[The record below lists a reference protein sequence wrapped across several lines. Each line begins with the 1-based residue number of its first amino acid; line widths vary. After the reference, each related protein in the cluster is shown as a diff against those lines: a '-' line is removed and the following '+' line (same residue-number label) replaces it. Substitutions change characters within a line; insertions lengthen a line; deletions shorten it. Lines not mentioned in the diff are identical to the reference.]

1 MLKIIFLIALIVL
14 FLANFYYTYA
24 TNKRINRSKLVVKK
38 LKQELKRTQ
47 NTLFDFSDQMS
58 INKAKIESRLEEL
71 ESGKKTSAKKKTT
84 TKKTTAKKTTTKKA
98 SK

>member
-1 MLKIIFLIALIVL
+1 MLKTIFLIALIIL

-24 TNKRINRSKLVVKK
+24 TNKRINRLKLVVKK

-58 INKAKIESRLEEL
+58 INKAKIESRLDEL
-71 ESGKKTSAKKKTT
+71 EKGSKKKTT
-84 TKKTTAKKTTTKKA
+84 TKKTTAKKTTKKA

>member
-24 TNKRINRSKLVVKK
+24 TNKRINRLKIVVK
-38 LKQELKRTQ
+38 QESKRTQ
-47 NTLFDFSDQMS
+47 DTLFDFSYQMS
-58 INKAKIESRLEEL
+58 INKAKIESRLYEL

>member
-1 MLKIIFLIALIVL
+1 MLKIIFLTALIVL

-24 TNKRINRSKLVVKK
+24 TNKRINRLKLVVKK

-58 INKAKIESRLEEL
+58 INKAKIESRLDEL
-71 ESGKKTSAKKKTT
+71 ENPKKKKT

>member
-24 TNKRINRSKLVVKK
+24 TNKRINRLKLVIKK

-47 NTLFDFSDQMS
+47 NTLLDFSDQMS
-58 INKAKIESRLEEL
+58 FNKAKIESRLDEL
-71 ESGKKTSAKKKTT
+71 ESESKNVKKKTT

>member
-1 MLKIIFLIALIVL
+1 MLKTIFLIALIVL

-24 TNKRINRSKLVVKK
+24 TNKRINRLKLVVKK
-38 LKQELKRTQ
+38 SKQELKRTQ

-58 INKAKIESRLEEL
+58 INKTKIESRLDAL
-71 ESGKKTSAKKKTT
+71 EKHKKKTT
-84 TKKTTAKKTTTKKA
+84 TKKTTTKKTTTKKA

>member
-1 MLKIIFLIALIVL
+1 MLNIIFLIALIVL

-24 TNKRINRSKLVVKK
+24 TNKRINRLKLVIKK

-47 NTLFDFSDQMS
+47 NTLLDFSDQMS
-58 INKAKIESRLEEL
+58 FNKAKIESRLDEL
-71 ESGKKTSAKKKTT
+71 ESESKNVKKKTT

>member
-24 TNKRINRSKLVVKK
+24 TNKRINRLKLVVKK
-38 LKQELKRTQ
+38 LK

-58 INKAKIESRLEEL
+58 FNKAKIESRLDEL

-84 TKKTTAKKTTTKKA
+84 AKKTTTKKA

>member
-1 MLKIIFLIALIVL
+1 MLNIIFLIALIVL

-24 TNKRINRSKLVVKK
+24 TNKRINRLKLVIKK

-47 NTLFDFSDQMS
+47 NTLLDFSDQMS
-58 INKAKIESRLEEL
+58 FNKAKIESRLEEL
-71 ESGKKTSAKKKTT
+71 ESESKNVKKKTT

>member
-1 MLKIIFLIALIVL
+1 MLKTIFLIALIVL

-24 TNKRINRSKLVVKK
+24 TNKRINRLKLVVKK
-38 LKQELKRTQ
+38 LRQELKRTQ
-47 NTLFDFSDQMS
+47 DILFDFSDQMS
-58 INKAKIESRLEEL
+58 INKTKIESRLDAL
-71 ESGKKTSAKKKTT
+71 EKPKKKTT

>member
-1 MLKIIFLIALIVL
+1 MLKIIFLTALIVL
-14 FLANFYYTYA
+14 FLANFYYTYE
-24 TNKRINRSKLVVKK
+24 TNKRINRLKLVVKK

-58 INKAKIESRLEEL
+58 INKAKIESRLGEL
-71 ESGKKTSAKKKTT
+71 ESPKKKTT

>member
-1 MLKIIFLIALIVL
+1 MLKTIFLIALIVL

-24 TNKRINRSKLVVKK
+24 TNKRINRLKLVVKK
-38 LKQELKRTQ
+38 SKQELKRTQ

-58 INKAKIESRLEEL
+58 INKTKIESRLDAL
-71 ESGKKTSAKKKTT
+71 EKHKKKTT